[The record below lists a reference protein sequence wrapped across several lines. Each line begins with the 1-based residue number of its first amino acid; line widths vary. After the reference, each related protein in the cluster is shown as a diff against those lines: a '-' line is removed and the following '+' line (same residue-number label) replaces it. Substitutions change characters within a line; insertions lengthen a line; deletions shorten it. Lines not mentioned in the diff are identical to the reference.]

1 MYTAEKPKAALAL
14 LRSPARL
21 PLLGRG
27 PCRGPG
33 RPFLLSTSNAATSTE
48 PGFTVALSLTLEN
61 RIQNTVPWSPDHAGT
76 YKVKFFDEE
85 SCSLPREA
93 QTNTEDTA
101 IVPPLF
107 GQRGPSGHLAW
118 APRLHRG
125 TGFAAIGL
133 VTDYLSWLGSHVAV
147 TVA

>member
-1 MYTAEKPKAALAL
+1 M
-14 LRSPARL
+14 S
-21 PLLGRG
+21 
-27 PCRGPG
+27 CHSGPG
-33 RPFLLSTSNAATSTE
+33 HGRY
-48 PGFTVALSLTLEN
+48 
-61 RIQNTVPWSPDHAGT
+61 QVPWSPDHAGT

-118 APRLHRG
+118 APRLHQG

-133 VTDYLSWLGSHVAV
+133 VTDYLAFSREWCASSPASFNKQLPATPGCEEPGRH
-147 TVA
+147 